1 MKRPL
6 DGIRVLDWTIW
17 QQGPVASMML
27 ADLGADVIKI
37 EERTGGDPG
46 RGVLRAS
53 GIDLSALPNFYFEAH
68 NRGKRSLTLD
78 LKRPEAREI
87 VYRLAEQ
94 ADVFV
99 QNFRPVQRSA
109 PALGYARSASGIP
122 AHLGER
128 QGGFGRRGPD
138 AERPCMDYLGLAR
151 SGIMNAVGEPTDP
164 PQAVQGAIADQ
175 IAGTMLAF
183 GVMTALLVRERFGVA
198 QEVDASLLGA
208 MSWLQGLSV
217 ASRLMLGGE
226 MPRFSRRATFNP
238 LWNHYRCRTM
248 LDRLR
253 HGAGRSAGGATSARS
268 SAARI
273 SRPTSASRR
282 WGRAVTCGGVH
293 RVARRD
299 LRDAAEPRVGSPARR
314 GRRLH
319 LHAGEPRLRSP
330 GRSAD
335 ARERVDRFGR
345 APDPRQARDAEPA
358 DRPVETPPD
367 PGHRLRS
374 SASTPSRSSWTSSGT
389 PGRRSRSSAKEVAE
403 ATVDRGLSGARVAR
417 RDCRSRRP
425 AQMSK

>member
-78 LKRPEAREI
+78 LKRPEGREI

-99 QNFRPVQRSA
+99 QNFRPGAAERA
-109 PALGYARSASGIP
+109 GLGYASLRERNPRLIYASGS
-122 AHLGER
+122 
-128 QGGFGRRGPD
+128 GFGRRGPD

-183 GVMTALLVRERFGVA
+183 GVMTALLVRERFGVG
-198 QEVDASLLGA
+198 QEVDVSLLGA

-238 LWNHYRCRTM
+238 LWNHYRCQDDRWIAFAMAQADRWWGNFCKVLGREDLATDERFATM
-248 LDRLR
+248 GARGSHAAECIALLDEIF
-253 HGAGRSAGGATSARS
+253 ATQPSHE
-268 SAARI
+268 
-273 SRPTSASRR
+273 
-282 WGRAVTCGGVH
+282 W
-293 RVARRD
+293 ARRLDEGGDFIFTRVNRVSD
-299 LRDAAEPRVGSPARR
+299 LPDDPQMRANGLIAAVEHPSLGKLEMLNLPIGLS
-314 GRRLH
+314 
-319 LHAGEPRLRSP
+319 
-330 GRSAD
+330 
-335 ARERVDRFGR
+335 
-345 APDPRQARDAEPA
+345 
-358 DRPVETPPD
+358 ETPPSIRGTAPEFGQHTEQILVD
-367 PGHRLRS
+367 ELGYSWDEIAELREK
-374 SASTPSRSSWTSSGT
+374 G
-389 PGRRSRSSAKEVAE
+389 V
-403 ATVDRGLSGARVAR
+403 L
-417 RDCRSRRP
+417 
-425 AQMSK
+425 